1 VHSLL
6 DFFAKFFIINVMI
19 GFFLYSIIIANE
31 NKILNIDI
39 DNLSVQESIL
49 KEEIIDYI
57 IDEHLYA
64 LTEKNI
70 FAIDTAKLQI
80 IDRTPL
86 PQRFNYITST
96 RDEIAIISASEIII
110 LNKKNLAF
118 RNGIGIEPGD
128 YQPMVPPA
136 KLAQKDLLY
145 IISKNDQRSIIKIID
160 LKKSR
165 TIKTK
170 NFTEIKSFYYLPQEK
185 IFIILTSSGIHYLG
199 IDLKIKTSIKFDFPG
214 EDFFFYRDYYIITN
228 SQAICKI
235 DKNGKII
242 DFQPV
247 LLNKPANNSNFVFYN
262 QDFIIFIEPFTMRIK
277 NFLKNEKQIYKM
289 YGLDYDQHICLDR
302 NGEIFIMETE
312 EGMFKN
318 LLKKEYEIS
327 PPVIKES
334 IFRDSLFYLQF
345 GAFSEM
351 NRAQI
356 FCDSVKKMGLPA
368 FIDSTRE
375 GLYRIKL
382 GGFSEKELAQELM
395 EKFSLPSWLMYNKKI
410 DYIMD
415 TIFNFQG
422 QNYELKNGII
432 KKE

>member
-1 VHSLL
+1 MHSLL
-6 DFFAKFFIINVMI
+6 DFFVKFFIINVMT

-39 DNLSVQESIL
+39 ENLSFQECIL
-49 KEEIIDYI
+49 KEAIIDYI
-57 IDEHLYA
+57 IDDYLYA

-96 RDEIAIISASEIII
+96 RDEIVMISASEIII

-128 YQPMVPPA
+128 YQPMVSPA
-136 KLAQKDLLY
+136 KLDKKDLLY
-145 IISKNDQRSIIKIID
+145 IISRYDRRSIIKIID

-165 TIKTK
+165 MIKTK
-170 NFTEIKSFYYLPQEK
+170 NFTEIKSFYYFPQEK
-185 IFIILTSSGIHYLG
+185 NFIILTSSGIHYLDT
-199 IDLKIKTSIKFDFPG
+199 DLKIKKSIKFDFPG

-247 LLNKPANNSNFVFYN
+247 LLNGPIKNSNFVFYN
-262 QDFIIFIEPFTMRIK
+262 QDFIVLIEPFTMRIK
-277 NFLKNEKQIYKM
+277 NLFRNEKQIYKM
-289 YGLDYDQHICLDR
+289 YDVDYEQDMCLGR
-302 NGEIFIMETE
+302 NDEIFIMDTDK
-312 EGMFKN
+312 GLPNK
-318 LLKKEYEIS
+318 LLKKEYAIS
-327 PPVIKES
+327 PLVIKKS
-334 IFRDSLFYLQF
+334 ISGDSLFYIQF
-345 GAFSEM
+345 GAFLEM
-351 NRAQI
+351 NRATI
-356 FCDSVKKMGLPA
+356 FCDSVKNLGLPV
-368 FIDSTRE
+368 FIDSTLQ

-395 EKFSLPSWLMYNKKI
+395 ERSGISSWLVYNKKI